1 MNTIKFGT
9 DGWRAIIADTF
20 TVANVARVAAAT
32 AWWLK
37 RYNPNPKVVVG
48 YDCRFAGPLF
58 AETTAKVLCGLG
70 VKVYFSDGF
79 CSTPMVSL
87 ATNRLG
93 CDAGVI
99 ITASH
104 NPPDYNGYK
113 LKASF
118 GGPATP
124 ASIAEV
130 ERLIPEAAA
139 IPNTTIKELVEQGML
154 EYHNFEDMYYQHVMD
169 SFDMETI
176 KKSGTRLAY
185 DAMYG
190 AGQRILPRILPDA
203 VLLHCDFNPSFKGQ
217 APEPIHK
224 NLLEFSE
231 MIKKSGNIDLGLATD
246 GDADRI
252 GLYDPQGNFVDS
264 HHIILLLIHYLH
276 KYKGISGQVV
286 NAFSVSGKAK
296 KLCEI
301 YGLPYQVTGIG
312 FKYICEIMIQPDAN
326 VMVGAEESGGIAV
339 AGHVPERDGIWMGLL
354 ILEMIAKTGKSLNEM
369 IQEVYDLVGAFSYD
383 RDDLHITNEIKN
395 RVLANCNADA
405 YKAFGKFV
413 PTHRET
419 IDGFKYHFPNGEWM
433 MIRASGTE
441 PVLRIYGEAANP
453 AAVREL
459 LDEVRN
465 AILT

>member
-1 MNTIKFGT
+1 
-9 DGWRAIIADTF
+9 
-20 TVANVARVAAAT
+20 
-32 AWWLK
+32 
-37 RYNPNPKVVVG
+37 
-48 YDCRFAGPLF
+48 
-58 AETTAKVLCGLG
+58 
-70 VKVYFSDGF
+70 
-79 CSTPMVSL
+79 
-87 ATNRLG
+87 
-93 CDAGVI
+93 
-99 ITASH
+99 
-104 NPPDYNGYK
+104 
-113 LKASF
+113 
-118 GGPATP
+118 
-124 ASIAEV
+124 
-130 ERLIPEAAA
+130 
-139 IPNTTIKELVEQGML
+139 ML

-286 NAFSVSGKAK
+286 RSFFGVGQSQ

-312 FKYICEIMIQPDAN
+312 FKYICEIMI
-326 VMVGAEESGGIAV
+326 
-339 AGHVPERDGIWMGLL
+339 
-354 ILEMIAKTGKSLNEM
+354 
-369 IQEVYDLVGAFSYD
+369 
-383 RDDLHITNEIKN
+383 
-395 RVLANCNADA
+395 
-405 YKAFGKFV
+405 
-413 PTHRET
+413 
-419 IDGFKYHFPNGEWM
+419 
-433 MIRASGTE
+433 
-441 PVLRIYGEAANP
+441 
-453 AAVREL
+453 
-459 LDEVRN
+459 
-465 AILT
+465 